1 MSTLDPA
8 PLTAKPE
15 PRAPTAAAPGAILVF
30 AAVSMFL
37 SGGFGALWG
46 LAAVLN
52 GKVAQAGGNGG
63 VPIADFTAWGWAWM
77 AIGVVL
83 MLTGIGIGLG
93 IGIARWTAVAVVGV
107 SALATFGI
115 MAAFPILALVIIA
128 LDLVVLYQLL
138 ARWYA

>member
-1 MSTLDPA
+1 MSTVNPA

-15 PRAPTAAAPGAILVF
+15 PRDPQAAAPGAILIF

-37 SGGFGALWG
+37 SGGFGVLWG

-63 VPIADFTAWGWAWM
+63 VPIADFTAWGWVW
-77 AIGVVL
+77 IVLGVVL
-83 MLTGIGIGLG
+83 MLTGVGIGLG
-93 IGIARWTAVAVVGV
+93 VGVARWMAVAVVGV

-115 MAAFPILALVIIA
+115 MAAFPILALVVIA

-138 ARWYA
+138 ARWYE